1 MTCLSRILILILA
14 LALSPAC
21 TSDDGTTSAGSTGD
35 GSSSTS
41 ASTSASTSTTNGGS
55 ASESSSGG
63 SGTSASSTGTSTSGT
78 TSDASST
85 SGGPV
90 ACDPNNLPGEGT
102 PCANE
107 GEFCSPG
114 CEDPCEFC
122 NVVKC
127 ENGTWQGLEV
137 FPADCLSCEEVCPL
151 VLNGQCPAG
160 PPDLD
165 ACVAG
170 CGANEAGECGL
181 LYHKAIACIGATP
194 AFTCDLVGRPTV
206 ARCAAE
212 FEALYACIMP

>member
-1 MTCLSRILILILA
+1 MTCLSRVLIFTLA
-14 LALSPAC
+14 LMPAC
-21 TSDDGTTSAGSTGD
+21 TSDDGGTSAGSTGD
-35 GSSSTS
+35 GSTS
-41 ASTSASTSTTNGGS
+41 ASTSASTSTASGGS
-55 ASESSSGG
+55 ASESSSGSG
-63 SGTSASSTGTSTSGT
+63 SGTSASSTGTSTSSSTG
-78 TSDASST
+78 DASST
-85 SGGPV
+85 TGDPV
-90 ACDPNNLPGEGT
+90 VCDPNNLPAEGT

-127 ENGTWQGLEV
+127 EGGTWQGLEV
-137 FPADCLSCEEVCPL
+137 FPADCLSCDQVCPL

-170 CGANEAGECGL
+170 CGANEVGECSL
-181 LYHKAIACIGATP
+181 LYHKVLACIGATP
-194 AFTCDLVGRPTV
+194 TFTCDLVGRPTIV
-206 ARCAAE
+206 RCAAE